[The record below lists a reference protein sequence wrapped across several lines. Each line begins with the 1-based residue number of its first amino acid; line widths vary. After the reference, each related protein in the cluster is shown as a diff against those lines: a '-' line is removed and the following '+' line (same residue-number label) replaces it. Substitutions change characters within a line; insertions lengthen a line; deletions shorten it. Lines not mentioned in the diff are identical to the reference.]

1 VPPAPTL
8 VTGAMRSDAA
18 AGRREP
24 AALNRALALLV
35 AGTFF
40 MENLDG
46 TIIATAAP
54 AMASDLGVQPVDIN
68 LAMTAYLV
76 TVAVA
81 IPVSGWLADRFGG
94 KRIFLIAIAL
104 FTLASA
110 LCALSSTLEMLSA
123 FRVLQGLGGAMMVPV
138 GRLVVLR
145 TTEKRDLLDAIAY
158 LTWPALVA
166 PVIAPFLGGW
176 LSTYASWEWIF
187 LVNIPLGVL
196 ALVTAIRV
204 VPDVQGE
211 QVGSLDWTGF
221 VLCGVTLASLLL
233 GMEQIGAANASRWW
247 AGGLLV
253 LAAVAG
259 GLTVWRMLTA
269 RHPLLDLHSLRVTT
283 FRVGNASGM
292 VYRMAISAAP
302 FLLPLMFQL
311 AFGWS
316 AVDAGLMVMAV
327 FAGNV
332 LIKPVTSPLIRRF
345 GFRTVIAGSAAGGVL
360 MFAAC
365 AFLTPTTPL
374 VVVAGVLFLS
384 GVFRSIG
391 FSGYNS
397 LQFADIPAEQM
408 SGANTLSSTIGQLA
422 AGLGV
427 AVGALSLRLSAGV
440 VDAIA
445 PRLGVLGHYQM
456 AFVVLALLMLYPVLE
471 ALFSLHRTAG
481 GEVAG
486 QTAPAGR
493 DRSDTPDPQHA
504 PVQD

>member
-1 VPPAPTL
+1 MANRPRPSASRSMIAATEVDQRPPAT
-8 VTGAMRSDAA
+8 
-18 AGRREP
+18 
-24 AALNRALALLV
+24 LNRALALLV
-35 AGTFF
+35 AATFF

-54 AMASDLGVQPVDIN
+54 AIATDLGVLPVDIN

-76 TVAVA
+76 TVAVG

-94 KRIFLIAIAL
+94 KRIFLIAIAV
-104 FTLASA
+104 FTLASG
-110 LCALSSTLEMLSA
+110 LCAVSTSLPVLCA
-123 FRVLQGLGGAMMVPV
+123 VRVLQGLGGAMMVPV

-176 LSTYASWEWIF
+176 LSSYASWQWIF
-187 LVNIPLGVL
+187 LINLPLGVV
-196 ALVTAIRV
+196 ALVVAVRV
-204 VPDVQGE
+204 VPAVQAQNVPG
-211 QVGSLDWTGF
+211 LDWLGF
-221 VLCGVTLASLLL
+221 FLCGVTLATLLL
-233 GMEQIGAANASRWW
+233 GMEQVGAAEGRGS
-247 AGGLLV
+247 
-253 LAAVAG
+253 LAV
-259 GLTVWRMLTA
+259 V
-269 RHPLLDLHSLRVTT
+269 PLLDLHALRVQT

-311 AFGWS
+311 AFGWD

-332 LIKPVTSPLIRRF
+332 LIKPATSPLIRRF
-345 GFRTVIAGSAAGGVL
+345 GFKAVIVGSAAGGVL

-365 AFLTPTTPL
+365 AFLTPSTPL
-374 VVVAGVLFLS
+374 VVIAAVLFLS

-397 LQFADIPAEQM
+397 LQFADIAPEEM
-408 SGANTLSSTIGQLA
+408 TGANTLSSTIGQLA

-427 AVGALSLRLSAGV
+427 AVGALALRLSEGV
-440 VDAIA
+440 VREFA
-445 PRLGVLGHYQM
+445 PQLGVLAHYQF
-456 AFVVLALLMLYPVLE
+456 AFAVLAVLMVYPVLE
-471 ALFSLHRTAG
+471 ALFGLHHTAG

-486 QTAPAGR
+486 RSASGPGR
-493 DRSDTPDPQHA
+493 
-504 PVQD
+504 